1 MTKEQAYDIFKL
13 KETATKEQINKKY
26 ENFMR
31 RAKFDKSVDDVLIT
45 KAYDT
50 LLGYNWG
57 EIDTESQYYQ
67 KGLNKKKIENFF
79 YHYTRHLI
87 YGAFALI
94 VFSALL
100 ISIFSRQPQPDIGI
114 LVMGST
120 IVTDQIALEEQFEAD
135 YNFDFVQV
143 INVPMSH
150 SADGEL
156 TSSYMYKLATTL
168 QGGEVEIIF
177 SGIDELKFLTEED
190 ACEDLSK
197 HFEQL
202 GITKDD
208 DRIVWLR
215 GFDGVLIAAGLELK
229 DYDKLDKYCQ
239 GDKLRYISI
248 ADYTRNTEN
257 AYIMFTAI
265 INE

>member
-1 MTKEQAYDIFKL
+1 MTKEQAYEILELNK
-13 KETATKEQINKKY
+13 TATKEQINKKY

-31 RAKFDKSVDDVLIT
+31 LAKFDSSVDDVLIT

-50 LLGYNWG
+50 LLGYSWN
-57 EIDTESQYYQ
+57 ETDKESPYYQ
-67 KGLNKKKIENFF
+67 KGINKKKIENFF

-87 YGAFALI
+87 YGIFALI
-94 VFSALL
+94 VFSVLM
-100 ISIFSRQPQPDIGI
+100 ISIFSRQPKPDIGV
-114 LVMGST
+114 LVIGNT
-120 IVTDQIALEEQFEAD
+120 IVADQEGLEEQFETD

-143 INVPMSH
+143 INVPMTH
-150 SADGEL
+150 SVDGAL

-177 SGIDELKFLTEED
+177 SGMDELEFLTEED

-197 HFEQL
+197 HFDQL

-208 DRIVWLR
+208 DRIVWLK
-215 GFDGVLIAAGLELK
+215 GFDGVVIAAGLEIVN
-229 DYDKLDKYCQ
+229 YDKLDKYCQ
-239 GDKLRYISI
+239 GAKLRYISI

-257 AYIMFTAI
+257 AYIMFKEI